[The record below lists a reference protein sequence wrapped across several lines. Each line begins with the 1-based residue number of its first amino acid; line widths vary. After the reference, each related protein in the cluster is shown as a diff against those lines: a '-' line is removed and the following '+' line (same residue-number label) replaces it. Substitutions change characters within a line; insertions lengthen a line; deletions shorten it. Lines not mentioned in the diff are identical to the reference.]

1 MVVLEGRERRPQI
14 IQLPHAV
21 YCEAAG
27 ECHCVEV
34 AVRSVDHDRRTG
46 ERHTRRRVLRVPG
59 TLVVRYREAVEAHE
73 AILDCP
79 GVRAGLYSR
88 PMRFR
93 RR

>member
-14 IQLPHAV
+14 IQLPHQV

-27 ECHCVEV
+27 ECHCKDVEV
-34 AVRSVDHDRRTG
+34 RTVDHNPRTG
-46 ERHTRRRVLRVPG
+46 ERHTRRRTFKVPG
-59 TLVVRYREAVEAHE
+59 TLVVRYKEAVEAHE
-73 AILDCP
+73 AILACP
-79 GVRAGLYSR
+79 GVKAGLYSR